1 MILGSRNMRSEGLEM
16 PWVWIQGCRDPE
28 TMRACRPYALHTME
42 CVVGIQT
49 TMDTITIRYIL

>member
-1 MILGSRNMRSEGLEM
+1 MDLGSQNMRSG
-16 PWVWIQGCRDPE
+16 VWGCHGYGIQGCRDPE
-28 TMRACRPYALHTME
+28 TMRACRPYALHTMG